1 MASKGARTRANL
13 VHAAIARFAVNDYPR
28 VSLADIAAD
37 AGVSATAIYRYF
49 PDKEALFEAA
59 VDADAEALVSIA
71 RAQLSTDVGP
81 SLIVLLD
88 LLSEGIAAAVHD
100 HPLVGRVLAGDRTM
114 PLRRVLQVPSLVGL
128 LRSEI
133 AGLLEVLRQ
142 QGLVR
147 TSLDPATTAMGL
159 ETVVISHITELAASG
174 TPPEASYYERWQAVV
189 GLVEAALRP

>member
-1 MASKGARTRANL
+1 MG
-13 VHAAIARFAVNDYPR
+13 AAIARFAVNDYQR
-28 VSLADIAAD
+28 VSLTDIAAD

-71 RAQLSTDVGP
+71 RAKLSTDVGP

-88 LLSEGIAAAVHD
+88 LLSEGIADAVVD

-114 PLRRVLQVPSLVGL
+114 PSRRVLQLPSLVGL
-128 LRSEI
+128 RAEI
-133 AGLLEVLRQ
+133 ATLIEMLQQ

-147 TSLDPATTAMGL
+147 ASLRPASTAMAL
-159 ETVVISHITELAASG
+159 ETVVLSHITELAASG
-174 TPPEASYYERWQAVV
+174 TPPEAPYYRRWQAVV

>member
-13 VHAAIARFAVNDYPR
+13 VQAAIARFAVNDYQR

-59 VDADAEALVSIA
+59 VDADAEALVAIA
-71 RAQLSTDVGP
+71 RAKLSTDVGP
-81 SLIVLLD
+81 SLIDLLD
-88 LLSEGIAAAVHD
+88 LLSEGIADAVVD

-114 PLRRVLQVPSLVGL
+114 PSRLMLQPPSLVGL
-128 LRSEI
+128 RAEI
-133 AGLLEVLRQ
+133 AALLEMLQQ
-142 QGLVR
+142 QGLVCAC
-147 TSLDPATTAMGL
+147 LDPASTALAL
-159 ETVVISHITELAASG
+159 ETVVLSHITELAASG
-174 TPPEASYYERWQAVV
+174 TPPEASYYYERWQAVV